1 MSGGDE
7 RSGAPVS
14 SGVPER
20 VGVLGGGRMGAG
32 IAHAFLLAGAAVTVV
47 ERDDEAADAARARV
61 RSAIDASV
69 QRGAT
74 EHSADDLAKQ
84 LSTATSTDGFGSC
97 GLVVEAVPEDRDLK
111 VDALRRVESA
121 LADDA
126 VLASNTSSISI
137 DELAGALRSP
147 DRFLGMHFFNPV
159 PASSLVEVVT
169 GAATLPEV
177 VTTAQGW
184 VAAIGKTPITVSDAP
199 GFASSRLGVALG
211 LEAIRMLEEGVASAE
226 DIDAAMVL
234 GYKHPVGPLRLTDLV
249 GLDVRL
255 GIAEYLHEHLGARFE
270 PPALL
275 RSMVAAG
282 RLGRKSGRGF
292 YDWPDAQ
299 APTPQT
305 TPTTPTTSSTDSHPA
320 TPEVHR

>member
-1 MSGGDE
+1 MGAPDSGGVPE
-7 RSGAPVS
+7 RGGIPERA
-14 SGVPER
+14 GVPER

-47 ERDDEAADAARARV
+47 ERDGEAADAARARI
-61 RSAIDASV
+61 RSALDASV

-74 EHSADDLAKQ
+74 ERSADELVAG
-84 LSTATSTDGFGSC
+84 LTTATATNAFAEC

-111 VDALRRVESA
+111 VDALRRAESA
-121 LADDA
+121 MSVDA

-137 DELAGALRSP
+137 GELAGALRSP
-147 DRFLGMHFFNPV
+147 GRFLGMHFFNPV
-159 PASSLVEVVT
+159 PASALVEVVT
-169 GAATLPEV
+169 GPATRPEV
-177 VTTAQGW
+177 VAAAQGW

-211 LEAIRMLEEGVASAE
+211 LEAIRMLEDGVASAD

-275 RSMVAAG
+275 RSMVADG

-292 YDWPDAQ
+292 YDWPDAS
-299 APTPQT
+299 A
-305 TPTTPTTSSTDSHPA
+305 PTTPSPDSRTVTHPA